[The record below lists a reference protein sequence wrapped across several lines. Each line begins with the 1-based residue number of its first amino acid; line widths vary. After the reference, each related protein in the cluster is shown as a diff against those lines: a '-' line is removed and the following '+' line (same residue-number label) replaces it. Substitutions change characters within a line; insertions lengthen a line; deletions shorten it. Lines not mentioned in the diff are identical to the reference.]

1 MLIDDGTRFCYV
13 YLLKTKDGA
22 LDYIKIYKAEI
33 ENQLERKIKRVR
45 SHRGKEYFSNVFN
58 LFCEEHGIVH
68 KRMPPSSPKSNGVA
82 ERKNRTLTNLVNA
95 MLDTMGLSKAW
106 WGEVVLTSCHVLN
119 RDPIKNKKK
128 TPYEKWVGRKLSLS
142 YMRTRGCLAKVNVP
156 ITIKRKH
163 GPKKVDCVFLRY
175 TQSSIAY
182 RFLVVKSEV
191 LEMHVDTIMKS
202 HDATFFEHIF
212 PMKDMHSN
220 SRFSSYI
227 IS

>member
-82 ERKNRTLTNLVNA
+82 ERKNCTLTNLVNA

-106 WGEVVLTSCHVLN
+106 WGEAVLTSCHVLN
-119 RDPIKNKKK
+119 RAPIKNKKK
-128 TPYEKWVGRKLSLS
+128 PPYEKWVGRKPSLS
-142 YMRTRGCLAKVNVP
+142 YMRTRGCLTKVNVP
-156 ITIKRKH
+156 ITKKRKH
-163 GPKKVDCVFLRY
+163 GPKKVDRVFLRY

-182 RFLVVKSEV
+182 RF
-191 LEMHVDTIMKS
+191 
-202 HDATFFEHIF
+202 
-212 PMKDMHSN
+212 
-220 SRFSSYI
+220 
-227 IS
+227 